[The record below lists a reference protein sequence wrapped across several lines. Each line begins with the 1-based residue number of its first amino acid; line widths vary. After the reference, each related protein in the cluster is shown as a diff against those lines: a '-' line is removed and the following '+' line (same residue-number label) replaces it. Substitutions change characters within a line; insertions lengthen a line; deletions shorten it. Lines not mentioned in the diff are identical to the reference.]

1 MGILRKV
8 VQALKTYILIYEG
21 FAQFEV
27 VLTGLIQKSVGDVIT
42 VGLDNKMVTSEEGF
56 QTVPH
61 MVLSDMELDQVDLFV
76 IPGGDPNTLGNHE
89 ALFNCLRQLDEKNI
103 PIAAI
108 CAGPVQLA
116 KAGIIKN
123 RNYTTSV
130 DIKKYEGFQSGHYKN
145 ENVVVDNHVI
155 TAKGAGYVDFA
166 IEIGKVLD
174 VYENEADL
182 QETINFFKYFQAD

>member
-1 MGILRKV
+1 M
-8 VQALKTYILIYEG
+8 KTYILIYEG

-27 VLTGLIQKSVGDVIT
+27 VLTGLIQKAVGDIIT
-42 VGLDNKMVTSEEGF
+42 VGIGNKTVTSAEGF

-61 MVLSDMELDQVDLFV
+61 MVLSDMDLDQVDLFV
-76 IPGGDPNTLGNHE
+76 IPGGDPNVLGNHE
-89 ALFNCLRQLDEKNI
+89 ALYNCLRQLDEKKT
-103 PIAAI
+103 PLAAI

-116 KAGIIKN
+116 KAGILKN

-130 DIKKYEGFQSGHYKN
+130 DSKEYDGFQSGYYRN

-174 VYENEADL
+174 VYEDEADL
-182 QETINFFKYFQAD
+182 KETINFIKYFQEG